1 MPYINPKPELKG
13 SSGSGTYDISND
25 ELEGFYKIKQRYIK
39 EGYDKAEE
47 EYRELLEEKDRIIAE
62 QNRQLAERKVAPP
75 PEQRFCYNRALF
87 PKDNGEEV
95 ITALIYL
102 TYRKCGKNKY
112 VISTK
117 TDWYIVWM
125 VLHYHALYTGN
136 CYDFLEIIND
146 CVLENIENDKR
157 DISKITPRQSNF
169 SFKKGN
175 PIKDIGVFHWTKK
188 LYEEQQK
195 RTDDP
200 KLRGTSA
207 LERAVSIRRELET
220 MLKHQGIESLNYE

>member
-1 MPYINPKPELKG
+1 MPYKNPKPELKG
-13 SSGSGTYDISND
+13 SSGSETYGISK
-25 ELEGFYKIKQRYIK
+25 EEYESYQSFTQKYIQI
-39 EGYDKAEE
+39 GHDQAEE

-62 QNRQLAERKVAPP
+62 QKRQLAERKVASP

-95 ITALIYL
+95 ITALINL

-125 VLHYHALYTGN
+125 VLHYHALFIGN

-146 CVLENIENDKR
+146 CVLENMENDKR
-157 DISKITPRQSNF
+157 DISKITPQQSNF

-175 PIKDIGVFHWTKK
+175 PIKEIGVFHWTKK

-200 KLRGTSA
+200 KLRGTSV